1 MCTIPVAQPAR
12 HHDRAGK
19 LQSPAVQSRVPEQGY
34 DVEAVFPDDTSGGG
48 DFMKR
53 PGMRAMLA
61 YLDAQPEKRYVVIFD
76 DLKRFARDT
85 EFHFKLKSEFAAR
98 GARIECLNYN
108 FDDTPEGKFVETIF
122 AAQGE
127 LEREQNRR
135 QTLQKMRA
143 RVEKGYWVFQAP
155 RGYRYARSREHGK
168 LLVPDEPV
176 ASIVREAM
184 EGYASGRFDSQVE
197 VKRFLEAQPEYPKEL
212 PNGEIRNQRVFEL
225 MTRPVYAGYVEAA
238 TWGISLRKG
247 HHEGLIS
254 FATYQRI
261 QERLTEGAKA
271 PARKDLNA
279 DFPLRGFVLC
289 DDCDKPLTACWSRSK
304 TGTRH
309 PYYLCSTKG
318 CESYRKSIRRDD
330 MEGEFEAILHRLQPR
345 GRFIELARAMFDAA
359 WDMRLAQAKS
369 HAESLKRDQADVQK
383 QIDQLLDR
391 IVEASNGSV
400 IAAYEAR
407 INKLEIR
414 KLALA
419 EKAAVAGKSRHTREE
434 LFEPALTFLSK
445 PWKLWETG
453 RLDLRRIVLRLAFSS
468 RISHR
473 RGEGFRTPNLALPFK
488 HLEEICMGKCK
499 MAHRG
504 GFEPPTPRF
513 VVWCSIQLSYRCRAL
528 RAPPR
533 RVAVCSERAGGMQE
547 GNFTQGVATLRRPAR
562 PAGSPHVLTQGHA
575 RPDALRARTSPR
587 RLPAPPP
594 APRSPPRPRPAP
606 QAPAGAPCPRP
617 APPAR
622 WPGRKPCPRPSANA
636 TAGSRV
642 RSRPAPS
649 SRAAGTRPCPGPRP
663 SPPRRSPWR
672 PPAAA
677 GGRRSGS
684 RRGTARPR
692 GASPVPG
699 GVRRIRG
706 GRRSPARRARPR
718 RRASPAWSPRPPG

>member
-1 MCTIPVAQPAR
+1 MKQTAIKQEEET
-12 HHDRAGK
+12 RA
-19 LQSPAVQSRVPEQGY
+19 LVYCRVSSVKQRLDGTGLESQEHRCRQYALLKGY

-61 YLDAQPEKRYVVIFD
+61 FLDAQPDKRYVVIFD

-85 EFHFKLKSEFAAR
+85 EFHFKLKSEFTAR
-98 GARIECLNYN
+98 RARIECLNYN

-135 QTLQKMRA
+135 QTIQKMRA

-168 LLVPDEPV
+168 LLVPDEPL

-197 VKRFLEAQPEYPKEL
+197 VKRFLESQPEYPKEL
-212 PNGEIRNQRVFEL
+212 PNGEIRNQRVTEL
-225 MTRPVYAGYVEAA
+225 LTRPVYAGYVEAPA
-238 TWGISLRKG
+238 WGIPLRKG

-261 QERLTEGAKA
+261 QERLIEGAKA

-289 DDCDKPLTACWSRSK
+289 DDCGKPLTACWSRSK

-309 PYYLCSTKG
+309 PYYLCPTKG
-318 CESYRKSIRRDD
+318 CPSYRKSIRRDD
-330 MEGEFEAILHRLQPR
+330 LEGEFEAILHRLQP
-345 GRFIELARAMFDAA
+345 GESLIALARAMFAKA
-359 WDMRLAQAKS
+359 WDMRLAQAAD
-369 HAESLKRDQADVQK
+369 HAESLRREQAGLEK

-391 IVEASNGSV
+391 IVDASSASV

-407 INKLEIR
+407 IAKLETR
-414 KLALA
+414 KLTLA
-419 EKAAVAGKSRHTREE
+419 DKAASLGKPRHAREE
-434 LFEPALTFLSK
+434 LFEPALAFLSK

-488 HLEEICMGKCK
+488 HLEEICMGKSR
-499 MAHRG
+499 MAHPG
-504 GFEPPTPRF
+504 GFEPPTPGSGNQ
-513 VVWCSIQLSYRCRAL
+513 CSI
-528 RAPPR
+528 P
-533 RVAVCSERAGGMQE
+533 
-547 GNFTQGVATLRRPAR
+547 
-562 PAGSPHVLTQGHA
+562 
-575 RPDALRARTSPR
+575 
-587 RLPAPPP
+587 
-594 APRSPPRPRPAP
+594 
-606 QAPAGAPCPRP
+606 
-617 APPAR
+617 
-622 WPGRKPCPRPSANA
+622 
-636 TAGSRV
+636 
-642 RSRPAPS
+642 
-649 SRAAGTRPCPGPRP
+649 
-663 SPPRRSPWR
+663 
-672 PPAAA
+672 
-677 GGRRSGS
+677 
-684 RRGTARPR
+684 
-692 GASPVPG
+692 
-699 GVRRIRG
+699 
-706 GRRSPARRARPR
+706 
-718 RRASPAWSPRPPG
+718 